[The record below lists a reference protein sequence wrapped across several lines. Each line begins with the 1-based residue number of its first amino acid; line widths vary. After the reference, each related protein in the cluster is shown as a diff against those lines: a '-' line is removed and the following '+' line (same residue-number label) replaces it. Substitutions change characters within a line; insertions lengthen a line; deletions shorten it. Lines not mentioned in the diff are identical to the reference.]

1 MHNTL
6 VNQPRQASER
16 GVTLLEAVIT
26 LGILSVLIATV
37 TPVVLNLLDTDR
49 ERTTE
54 KKAEKIF
61 RAIYGAPARGDFGY
75 LGDMGRLPTTLTE
88 LLAQGSQTAF
98 HTADGATT
106 DCGTTDH
113 CGKVGT
119 GWRGPYLKGFSQDE
133 LLRDAWGQS
142 FSYTDTGADA
152 GKIISAGPDG
162 NTGTAGDNIVFPAN
176 APGTTGTLFV
186 SLLINRIPAPVGA
199 VVRLYTVSN
208 GEQVLFGRKT
218 TSDTGFD
225 GFFFQN
231 VPQGL
236 LAIRVGHIG
245 LNSQVTPNVCVTVT
259 REIPVQIV
267 PNQQVHK
274 EVRMLTVADV
284 KIIGTECLPIPDSL

>member
-54 KKAEKIF
+54 KKGEKVF
-61 RAIYGAPARGDFGY
+61 RAIYGAPERGDFGY

-98 HTADGATT
+98 HTADG
-106 DCGTTDH
+106 GTDH
-113 CGKVGT
+113 IGKVGT

-133 LLRDAWGQS
+133 LLRDGWGQN
-142 FSYTDTGADA
+142 FSYTDTGSDA
-152 GKIISAGPDG
+152 GKIISGGPDG
-162 NTGTAGDNIVFPAN
+162 NTGTTGDNIVFPAN

-186 SLLINRIPAPVGA
+186 SLLVNRIPQPVGA
-199 VVRLYTVSN
+199 VARLYTVSN
-208 GEQVLFGRKT
+208 GEQVLFARKT

-236 LAIRVGHIG
+236 HAIRVGHIG
-245 LNSQVTPNVCVTVT
+245 LNSSTNLCVTITREVTVQVSANRQVT
-259 REIPVQIV
+259 
-267 PNQQVHK
+267 K
-274 EVRMLTVADV
+274 EVRALTSADV
-284 KIIGTECLPIPDSL
+284 KVIGTECLPIPDSL